1 MASTSEPGALTV
13 TGRPIVIV
21 DDDVSC
27 LVAVE
32 QILRHWG
39 HETRTFRAF
48 ADARAYL
55 AQAQPAAVIV
65 DVRLGNYNGLQLIH
79 FSQPSSPG
87 TQWLVVS
94 GFDDPVLRAGGHQA
108 RRTLPHQAAR
118 FSASPR
124 APAADGR
131 LAASLAQVVS
141 ARSHRQIRLPAA
153 RHRQNQALGHLVRVP
168 A

>member
-1 MASTSEPGALTV
+1 MRHNQAGKSPMASTSEPGALTV

-79 FSQPSSPG
+79 FSQSSSPG

-94 GFDDPVLRAGGHQA
+94 GFDDPVLRQEATKLGAHFLTKPLDLA
-108 RRTLPHQAAR
+108 RLRELLPPTAA
-118 FSASPR
+118 
-124 APAADGR
+124 
-131 LAASLAQVVS
+131 
-141 ARSHRQIRLPAA
+141 
-153 RHRQNQALGHLVRVP
+153 
-168 A
+168 

>member
-1 MASTSEPGALTV
+1 MASMSEPAAESV
-13 TGRPIVIV
+13 SARAVVIV

-79 FSQPSSPG
+79 FSQPNSPD

-94 GFDDPVLRAGGHQA
+94 GFDDPVLRQEATKLGAHFLTKPLDLQKL
-108 RRTLPHQAAR
+108 RELLPPTAT
-118 FSASPR
+118 
-124 APAADGR
+124 
-131 LAASLAQVVS
+131 V
-141 ARSHRQIRLPAA
+141 
-153 RHRQNQALGHLVRVP
+153 
-168 A
+168 

>member
-1 MASTSEPGALTV
+1 MRDNQSGQSPMASTSEPGALTV

-94 GFDDPVLRAGGHQA
+94 GFDDPVLRQEATKLGAHFLTKPLNLA
-108 RRTLPHQAAR
+108 RLRELLPPTAA
-118 FSASPR
+118 
-124 APAADGR
+124 
-131 LAASLAQVVS
+131 
-141 ARSHRQIRLPAA
+141 
-153 RHRQNQALGHLVRVP
+153 
-168 A
+168 

>member
-1 MASTSEPGALTV
+1 MDVISEPQAVPATA
-13 TGRPIVIV
+13 RPVVIV

-65 DVRLGNYNGLQLIH
+65 DVRLGTYNGLQLIH
-79 FSQPSSPG
+79 FSQPTSPG

-94 GFDDPVLRAGGHQA
+94 GFDDPVLRQEAAKLGAHFLTKPLDLQKL
-108 RRTLPHQAAR
+108 RELLPPTAA
-118 FSASPR
+118 
-124 APAADGR
+124 
-131 LAASLAQVVS
+131 
-141 ARSHRQIRLPAA
+141 
-153 RHRQNQALGHLVRVP
+153 
-168 A
+168 

>member
-1 MASTSEPGALTV
+1 VRSTPPSMASMSEPAGEPISA
-13 TGRPIVIV
+13 RPVVIV

-79 FSQPSSPG
+79 FSQPNSPD

-94 GFDDPVLRAGGHQA
+94 GFDDPVLRQEATKLGAHFLTKPLDLQKL
-108 RRTLPHQAAR
+108 RELLPPTAT
-118 FSASPR
+118 
-124 APAADGR
+124 
-131 LAASLAQVVS
+131 V
-141 ARSHRQIRLPAA
+141 
-153 RHRQNQALGHLVRVP
+153 
-168 A
+168 

>member
-1 MASTSEPGALTV
+1 MGAISQPSAMPA
-13 TGRPIVIV
+13 RPIVIV

-39 HETRTFRAF
+39 HETKTFRAF

-65 DVRLGNYNGLQLIH
+65 DVRLGTYNGLQLIH
-79 FSQPSSPG
+79 FSQSNSPG

-94 GFDDPVLRAGGHQA
+94 GFDDPVLRQEAAKLGAHFLTKPLDLQKL
-108 RRTLPHQAAR
+108 RELLPPTAA
-118 FSASPR
+118 AE
-124 APAADGR
+124 
-131 LAASLAQVVS
+131 QVAEKTS
-141 ARSHRQIRLPAA
+141 
-153 RHRQNQALGHLVRVP
+153 
-168 A
+168 

>member
-1 MASTSEPGALTV
+1 MQDNQSGQSPMASTSEPGALTV

-94 GFDDPVLRAGGHQA
+94 GFDDPVLRQEATKLGAHFLTKPLDLA
-108 RRTLPHQAAR
+108 RLRELLPPTAA
-118 FSASPR
+118 
-124 APAADGR
+124 
-131 LAASLAQVVS
+131 
-141 ARSHRQIRLPAA
+141 
-153 RHRQNQALGHLVRVP
+153 
-168 A
+168 